1 MLWLVTCVWLWPGT
15 AGAEAD
21 TAAKL
26 REQKAQLS
34 RLRKEIQAL
43 GKNLENRRARKSG
56 LERDL
61 HEAEQRISAIAGDL
75 HKLDARI
82 EQQNKRLADTRR
94 SISETRDSLA
104 GQREALAAQLRAA
117 YRMGRQQ
124 RIKLLLSQQNPA
136 EIGRM
141 LTYYEYYNR
150 ARTRIIQEMHG
161 HLQKL
166 ATLRDSQQQQSEK
179 LNSLKAEHQQTLA
192 KLESAQ
198 AARSRAIAELEG
210 KISSGSDRLASLRAD
225 EKELETLLQRL
236 QKALEQAPAAGTG
249 GPFATLK
256 GELPWPLQG
265 PLLARFGASKSGTH
279 LRWEGVW
286 IGADTGSDVR
296 AVAAGRVVYVGWM
309 HRYGLMVIIA
319 HQGGYYSLYAH
330 DQAAY
335 VSVGDAVS
343 AGQRIATAGDTGG
356 HSDSGVYFE
365 IRKGKT
371 PLDPLSW
378 LVSAS
383 G

>member
-1 MLWLVTCVWLWPGT
+1 
-15 AGAEAD
+15 
-21 TAAKL
+21 
-26 REQKAQLS
+26 
-34 RLRKEIQAL
+34 
-43 GKNLENRRARKSG
+43 
-56 LERDL
+56 
-61 HEAEQRISAIAGDL
+61 
-75 HKLDARI
+75 
-82 EQQNKRLADTRR
+82 
-94 SISETRDSLA
+94 SLA

-236 QKALEQAPAAGTG
+236 QKALEQAPA
-249 GPFATLK
+249 
-256 GELPWPLQG
+256 
-265 PLLARFGASKSGTH
+265 
-279 LRWEGVW
+279 
-286 IGADTGSDVR
+286 
-296 AVAAGRVVYVGWM
+296 
-309 HRYGLMVIIA
+309 
-319 HQGGYYSLYAH
+319 
-330 DQAAY
+330 
-335 VSVGDAVS
+335 
-343 AGQRIATAGDTGG
+343 
-356 HSDSGVYFE
+356 
-365 IRKGKT
+365 
-371 PLDPLSW
+371 
-378 LVSAS
+378 
-383 G
+383 